1 MHKLIE
7 DLQEKAAA
15 KDIEGAKA
23 VLLEM
28 RTVVLQD
35 KVLIGEIVQP
45 TVISELH
52 NLLIENFGVNTRAMQ
67 LKARV
72 PRTASRALLFIR
84 AMENGMNRLK

>member
-7 DLQEKAAA
+7 DLKTHATA
-15 KDIEGAKA
+15 KDMEGAKA
-23 VLLEM
+23 TLLEM
-28 RTVVLQD
+28 RTTVLQD

-45 TVISELH
+45 AIISELH

-72 PRTASRALLFIR
+72 PRTASRALLFVR
-84 AMENGMNRLK
+84 AMENGLAQ